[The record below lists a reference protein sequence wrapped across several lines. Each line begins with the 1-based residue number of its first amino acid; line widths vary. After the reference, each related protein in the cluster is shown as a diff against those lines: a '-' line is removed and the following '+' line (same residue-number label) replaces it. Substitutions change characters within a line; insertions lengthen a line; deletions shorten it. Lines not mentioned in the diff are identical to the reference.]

1 MKTDN
6 PGQLPRALQKRLHQL
21 QEAGRFRQLRQTG
34 ISTIDFTSNDYLGLG
49 RANSTMPGSVILSGS
64 GGSRLL
70 GGNTAHH
77 EAVESFAAE
86 WLEADTALLY
96 NSGYDANIGVLSCI
110 PAKGDTILYDSRCHA
125 SLKDGIRL
133 SQASRF
139 PFRDV
144 TELKKKLSAI
154 SGQVYIVTEALFS
167 MDGDWCPIE
176 EMVQLSRNR
185 PDTRIILDESH
196 STGIIGP
203 EGKGLAAARGV
214 IPDIFIRIHTFG
226 KACGISGAVVLGSAD
241 TRDYLINF
249 SRTFIYTTAMPG
261 GYAETIL
268 HHLQQTRDAESAR
281 EQLWENV
288 HYWEQVSG
296 HPAPSPILPWII
308 PGNEACRQKA
318 EELRQSGFEVRAIL
332 SPTVPEGGER
342 LRIILHVFNTR
353 EEIEKLVTA
362 LKQADAPLID

>member
-6 PGQLPRALQKRLHQL
+6 PGQLPETLLKRLNQL
-21 QEAGRFRQLRQTG
+21 QQAGRFRQLRQADN
-34 ISTIDFTSNDYLGLG
+34 STIDFTSNDYLGIG
-49 RANSTMPGSVILSGS
+49 RANSTTPGRVMLSGS

-70 GGNTAHH
+70 GGNTQYH

-86 WLEADTALLY
+86 WLDADTALLY

-110 PAKGDTILYDSRCHA
+110 PGKGDTILYDNRCHA

-133 SQASRF
+133 SPASRF
-139 PFRDV
+139 PFRDLP
-144 TELKKKLSAI
+144 ELKKKLSTI

-203 EGKGLAAARGV
+203 QGKGLAAARGV
-214 IPDIFIRIHTFG
+214 VPDLFIRIHTFG

-249 SRTFIYTTAMPG
+249 SRTFIYTTAMPAG
-261 GYAETIL
+261 LAETIL
-268 HHLQQTRDAESAR
+268 RHLQQTRDADEAR
-281 EQLWENV
+281 DLLWENV
-288 HYWEQVSG
+288 RIWEQVSG
-296 HPAPSPILPWII
+296 HPALSPILPWII
-308 PGNEACRQKA
+308 PGNEACRQRA
-318 EELRQSGFEVRAIL
+318 ELLRKSGFEVRAIL

-342 LRIILHVFNTR
+342 LRIILHVFNTQ
-353 EEIEKLVTA
+353 EEIEKLITV

>member
-6 PGQLPRALQKRLHQL
+6 PGQLPRALQKRLHLL
-21 QEAGRFRQLRQTG
+21 QEAGRFRQLRL
-34 ISTIDFTSNDYLGLG
+34 SCVPTIDFTSNDYLGIGLT
-49 RANSTMPGSVILSGS
+49 NSLHPGSAILSGS

-70 GGNTAHH
+70 GGNTAQH
-77 EAVESFAAE
+77 EAVEGFAAD
-86 WLEADTALLY
+86 WLEADSALLY

-110 PAKGDTILYDSRCHA
+110 PGKGDTILYDSRCHA

-139 PFRDV
+139 PFWDMAD
-144 TELKKKLSAI
+144 LKKKLSAI

-176 EMVQLSRNR
+176 EMVQLSRTR

-203 EGKGLAAARGV
+203 EGKGLAADRGS
-214 IPDIFIRIHTFG
+214 IQDIFIRIHTFG
-226 KACGISGAVVLGSAD
+226 KACGISGAVVLGSRE

-268 HHLQQTRDAESAR
+268 RHLHQTRDAEWAR
-281 EQLWENV
+281 ARLWENV

-296 HPAPSPILPWII
+296 HPAPGPILPWII
-308 PGNEACRQKA
+308 PGNEACRKKS
-318 EELRQSGFEVRAIL
+318 EDLRKSGFEVRAIL

-362 LKQADAPLID
+362 LKKADALLID